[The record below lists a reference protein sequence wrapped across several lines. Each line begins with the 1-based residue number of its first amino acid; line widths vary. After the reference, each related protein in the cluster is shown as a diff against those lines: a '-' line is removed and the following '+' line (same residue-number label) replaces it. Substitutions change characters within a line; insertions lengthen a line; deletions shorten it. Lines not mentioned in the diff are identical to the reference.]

1 MFPDSRTLAHPVAP
15 PTRDDMTVTVSHL
28 QEELHQKDD
37 LLRQTQSVFSTLF
50 ESIPDVAIVFD
61 RDLKMTMINRPIATR
76 GGHCHEIL
84 FNRSEPCEECD
95 LLKVIREKKK
105 SVSKKTIGAEYY
117 QIGHYPILD
126 DAGDAT
132 GVLEICKRT
141 TQDQD
146 LEQQL
151 LQADKLSSIGQ
162 LVSGIV
168 HEINNPTTFIL
179 GNLVVI
185 NEALQA
191 ILPILDGYAKTHP
204 GFMVARL
211 KYDFFRDQITT
222 LIQDMVDGANRIKF
236 IVGNLKRFVRKDE
249 GVLAEQVD
257 LNCVVAE
264 CLRLAEN
271 PIKRTAFI
279 HTNLEQELPNMV
291 GNRQKLIQVVVNM
304 LINAAQAIERTMGD
318 RAQKGNIWVN
328 TRYLEDHQQI
338 VLEITDDGCGID
350 EVIKQKIFTPFF
362 TTKRES
368 GGTGLGLSIAQRI
381 IQEHDGQIELK
392 SDEGKGTSFTITL
405 PCRSKN
411 EG

>member
-1 MFPDSRTLAHPVAP
+1 
-15 PTRDDMTVTVSHL
+15 MTVTVSHL

-37 LLRQTQSVFSTLF
+37 LLRQTQSVLSTLF

-95 LLKVIREKKK
+95 LLKVISEKKK

-168 HEINNPTTFIL
+168 HEINNPNTFIL

-185 NEALQA
+185 NEAVQD

-271 PIKRTAFI
+271 PIKRTAQI
-279 HTNLEQELPNMV
+279 HAQLHEELPPMV

-304 LINAAQAIERTMGD
+304 LINAAQAIEKYMGRTG
-318 RAQKGNIWVN
+318 QKGNIWV
-328 TRYLEDHQQI
+328 TTEHLQDQQLI
-338 VLEITDDGCGID
+338 ILKITDDGCGMD
-350 EVIKQKIFTPFF
+350 EFVKQKIFTPFF
-362 TTKRES
+362 TTKRDS
-368 GGTGLGLSIAQRI
+368 GGTGLGLSIASRI
-381 IQEHDGQIELK
+381 IREHNGRIDVK
-392 SDEGKGTSFTITL
+392 SETGKGTTFTIRL
-405 PCRSKN
+405 PSRS
-411 EG
+411 

>member
-1 MFPDSRTLAHPVAP
+1 MFPDSRTLAHPVAH
-15 PTRDDMTVTVSHL
+15 PTREDMTVTVSHL

-37 LLRQTQSVFSTLF
+37 LLRQTQSVLSTLF

-95 LLKVIREKKK
+95 LLKVISEKKK

-168 HEINNPTTFIL
+168 HEINNPNTFIL

-185 NEALQA
+185 NEAVQD

-271 PIKRTAFI
+271 PIKRTAQI
-279 HTNLEQELPNMV
+279 HAQLHEELPPMV

-304 LINAAQAIERTMGD
+304 LINAAQAIEKYMGRTG
-318 RAQKGNIWVN
+318 QKGNIWV
-328 TRYLEDHQQI
+328 TTEHLQDQQLI
-338 VLEITDDGCGID
+338 ILKITDDGCGMD
-350 EVIKQKIFTPFF
+350 EFVKQKIFTPFF
-362 TTKRES
+362 TTKRDS
-368 GGTGLGLSIAQRI
+368 GGTGLGLSIASRI
-381 IQEHDGQIELK
+381 IREHNGRIDVK
-392 SDEGKGTSFTITL
+392 SETGKGTTFTIRL
-405 PCRSKN
+405 PSRS
-411 EG
+411 

>member
-1 MFPDSRTLAHPVAP
+1 MFPDSLPLAHPVAP

-37 LLRQTQSVFSTLF
+37 LLRQTQSVLSTLF

-95 LLKVIREKKK
+95 LLKVISEKKK

-168 HEINNPTTFIL
+168 HEINNPNTFIL

-185 NEALQA
+185 NEAVQD

-271 PIKRTAFI
+271 PIKRTAQI
-279 HTNLEQELPNMV
+279 HAQLHEELPPMV

-304 LINAAQAIERTMGD
+304 LINAAQAIEKYMGRTG
-318 RAQKGNIWVN
+318 QKGNIWV
-328 TRYLEDHQQI
+328 TTKHLQGQQLI
-338 VLEITDDGCGID
+338 ILEITDDGCGMD
-350 EVIKQKIFTPFF
+350 EFVKQKIFTPFF
-362 TTKRES
+362 TTKRDS
-368 GGTGLGLSIAQRI
+368 GGTGLGLSIASRI
-381 IQEHDGQIELK
+381 IREHNGRIDVK
-392 SDEGKGTSFTITL
+392 SETGKGTTFTIRL
-405 PCRSKN
+405 PSRS
-411 EG
+411 

>member
-1 MFPDSRTLAHPVAP
+1 MFPDSRTLAHPVAH
-15 PTRDDMTVTVSHL
+15 PTREDMTVTVSHL

-37 LLRQTQSVFSTLF
+37 LLRQTQSVLSTLF

-61 RDLKMTMINRPIATR
+61 RDLKMTMINRPIATQ

-95 LLKVIREKKK
+95 LLKVISEKKK

-168 HEINNPTTFIL
+168 HEINNPNTFIL

-185 NEALQA
+185 NEAVQD

-271 PIKRTAFI
+271 PIKRTAQI
-279 HTNLEQELPNMV
+279 HAQLHEELPPMV

-304 LINAAQAIERTMGD
+304 LINAAQAIEKYMGRTG
-318 RAQKGNIWVN
+318 QKGNIWV
-328 TRYLEDHQQI
+328 TTEHLQDQQLI
-338 VLEITDDGCGID
+338 ILKITDDGCGMD
-350 EVIKQKIFTPFF
+350 EFVKQKIFTPFF
-362 TTKRES
+362 TTKRDS
-368 GGTGLGLSIAQRI
+368 GGTGLGLSIASRI
-381 IQEHDGQIELK
+381 IREHNGRIDVK
-392 SDEGKGTSFTITL
+392 SETGKGTTFTIRL
-405 PCRSKN
+405 PSRS
-411 EG
+411 